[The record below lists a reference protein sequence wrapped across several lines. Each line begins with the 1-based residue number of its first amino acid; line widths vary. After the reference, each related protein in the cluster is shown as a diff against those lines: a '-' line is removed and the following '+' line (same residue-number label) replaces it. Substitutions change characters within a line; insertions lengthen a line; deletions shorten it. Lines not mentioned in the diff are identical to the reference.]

1 MVSFAILGA
10 SVMQNATAPPPPA
23 VPAVPVIPP
32 VPPVPLTGGAI
43 PPVESVEPLAA
54 AAGNAATSAATAAAN
69 GASALGEAGFS
80 WGGYFQAIG
89 VLCLLLAVLWGAT
102 WAIRKYGKFNFLPKP
117 GGFPRDALRMEA
129 QLPLGPRKGVVVVR
143 FLNKRL
149 LLGVTDHQITLLTE
163 SADDHD
169 ESNITEFKDI
179 LQEVQRQKTDV
190 EHS

>member
-1 MVSFAILGA
+1 
-10 SVMQNATAPPPPA
+10 MQNATAPLA
-23 VPAVPVIPP
+23 
-32 VPPVPLTGGAI
+32 GSAI
-43 PPVESVEPLAA
+43 PPVEAAAPLA
-54 AAGNAATSAATAAAN
+54 AATSAATAAATAATSTATA
-69 GASALGEAGFS
+69 GATALGEAGFS

-89 VLCLLLAVLWGAT
+89 VLFLLLAVLWGAT

-179 LQEVQRQKTDV
+179 LQEAQRQKTDADRP
-190 EHS
+190 